1 MARGGSVSFADVVSS
16 PGALLG
22 FDGSGRFGD
31 FREVGVEGCVD
42 SVGDIDTSTFDTSS
56 DVVSVCAVKHG
67 IRESGFPGLCVVAGG
82 VARVTEDARFA
93 EATSD

>member
-42 SVGDIDTSTFDTSS
+42 SVGDIDTSTL
-56 DVVSVCAVKHG
+56 
-67 IRESGFPGLCVVAGG
+67 PGA
-82 VARVTEDARFA
+82 ADFIDFRTI
-93 EATSD
+93 